1 MPVIAVGMIYYG
13 GTALAAGAVG
23 WAALAA
29 GTMVVGG
36 AASLVGTATG
46 DKKLE
51 SDGMMVGTIGSLG
64 YGALSA
70 GGYSGVA
77 GANGGTTTAA
87 TTGETGLKAGSSA
100 EGVSTTSTL
109 NTPAADATASTM
121 GGTTTATTSTN
132 SELANIMAKSDANMA
147 NIAKQNLMAQT
158 ASGVAQGYAS
168 YEQSKDAKETA
179 DEMRAEQTRLTERD
193 YANRNNLTGLTMPDA
208 SSLNLPNL
216 TKQAKQKGLIGAA
229 PTTLQV
235 K

>member
-1 MPVIAVGMIYYG
+1 MPVVAVGMIYYG

-51 SDGMMVGTIGSLG
+51 SDGMTVGTIGSLG

-77 GANGGTTTAA
+77 GQKAVEGSAA
-87 TTGETGLKAGSSA
+87 TTNYTTGIDDTAKVPMGSAASAGKSGSTA
-100 EGVSTTSTL
+100 INTGSGSTTTS
-109 NTPAADATASTM
+109 NTDVAA
-121 GGTTTATTSTN
+121 
-132 SELANIMAKSDANMA
+132 LFAKHDANMA
-147 NIAKQNLMAQT
+147 NIAKQNLIAQT
-158 ASGVAQGYAS
+158 ASGVAQAYSG
-168 YEQSKDAKETA
+168 YEQSKQAKETA

-193 YANRNNLTGLTMPDA
+193 YANRNNLLGLTTPTVTG
-208 SSLNLPNL
+208 LPNL
-216 TKQAKQKGLIGAA
+216 TKQAQQRGLISA
-229 PTTLQV
+229 PTTLQTAKV
-235 K
+235 